1 MLDSYVFSFV
11 PLGVTIKE
19 KTMKNLIITIL
30 VGLIIIMGQM
40 DITPNEALYLIQH
53 TLPNYIKYKLI

>member
-1 MLDSYVFSFV
+1 
-11 PLGVTIKE
+11 
-19 KTMKNLIITIL
+19 MKNLIITVL